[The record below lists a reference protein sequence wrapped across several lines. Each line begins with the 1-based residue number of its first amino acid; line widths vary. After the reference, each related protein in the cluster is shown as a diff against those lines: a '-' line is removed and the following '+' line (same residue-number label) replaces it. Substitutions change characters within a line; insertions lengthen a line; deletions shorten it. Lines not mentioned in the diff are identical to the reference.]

1 MLGSN
6 PLVNKALPAGT
17 KRKQKKN
24 RKICLKIYN
33 YYIKTNDYINEN
45 ANKIIDSFTK

>member
-1 MLGSN
+1 MRRCPQG
-6 PLVNKALPAGT
+6 
-17 KRKQKKN
+17 RKENRKKN